1 MAQESNWWDGF
12 TDGLGEFGSDLI
24 GGAGSYFDSE
34 TAKANADKAANENAT
49 LSQQA
54 RIDELRK
61 QEAQAQQNNQT
72 QKMMMFGLGGFA
84 LLIVLVLI
92 FKK

>member
-1 MAQESNWWDGF
+1 MSQEANYWDGA
-12 TDGLGEFGSDLI
+12 TDFLGELWD
-24 GGAGSYFDSE
+24 GGKAYLNSE